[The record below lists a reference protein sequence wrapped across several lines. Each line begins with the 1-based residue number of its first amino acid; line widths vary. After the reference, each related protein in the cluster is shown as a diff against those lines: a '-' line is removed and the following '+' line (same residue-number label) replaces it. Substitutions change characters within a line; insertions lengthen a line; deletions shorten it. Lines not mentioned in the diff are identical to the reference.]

1 MVVPL
6 TAVAFS
12 VVTQCEPSQIQVKT
26 VFPNVVDS
34 LALKV
39 IVLCDNSK
47 TVLYAAYSK
56 HESTPRDNVGN
67 LNTLGNDTAKNG
79 EKLTPPNMVMTIEK
93 EDGSKES
100 EM

>member
-1 MVVPL
+1 M
-6 TAVAFS
+6 
-12 VVTQCEPSQIQVKT
+12 KT

-56 HESTPRDNVGN
+56 HDTTPRDSMGKINS
-67 LNTLGNDTAKNG
+67 LGNNTAKNG

-93 EDGSKES
+93 ENGCKKS